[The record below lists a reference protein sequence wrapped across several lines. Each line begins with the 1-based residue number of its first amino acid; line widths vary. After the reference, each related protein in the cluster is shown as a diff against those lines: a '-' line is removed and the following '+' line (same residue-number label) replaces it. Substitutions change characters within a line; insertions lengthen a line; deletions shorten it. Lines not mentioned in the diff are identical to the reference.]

1 MALIIEVNGKKPQID
16 ASCFIAEN
24 ATVTGDVIIGK
35 GSSLWFQAV
44 IRGDVNKIVIG
55 DEVNIQDGAIIHGS
69 YGQGDTVIGD
79 RVSVGHK
86 AIVHGCT
93 VKDDVLI
100 GMGSIILDDAVL
112 HSGCIIAAGAVVT
125 KGTICESGWI
135 YAGTPAKKIK
145 PLSSE
150 QIEQNIGMTAKGYTI
165 FSQFYKK
172 G

>member
-35 GSSLWFQAV
+35 DSSLWFQAV
-44 IRGDVNKIVIG
+44 IRGDVNKIIIG

-93 VKDDVLI
+93 VKNDVLI

-145 PLSSE
+145 QLSSE
-150 QIEQNIGMTAKGYTI
+150 QIEQNIDMTAKGYTI

-172 G
+172 S